1 LRVFPIKS
9 LDGVDVDAAELTAR
23 GGFRHDRRFALFD
36 ADGKV
41 VNGKSEP
48 RVHGLRV
55 TYDPSLS
62 IAAFTD
68 AATGAQR
75 TFRLAADA
83 AALAAWLGPIFGRP
97 VSLRC
102 DDDGGFPDDELA
114 PGPTI
119 VSTAT
124 LSAVASWFPGL
135 DVDSLRRRLR
145 TNVEID
151 GVPAF
156 WEDGLFGPA
165 GESVAFRIGEIVFE
179 GTNPC
184 QRCVVPSR
192 DPLTGEPFAL
202 FAKRV
207 AEQRAAT
214 LPVWAARARFDHFY
228 RLAVNTRVPAAQ
240 TGRAVRVGDAV
251 RRNAPALERQ
261 SV

>member
-1 LRVFPIKS
+1 L
-9 LDGVDVDAAELTAR
+9 
-23 GGFRHDRRFALFD
+23 RHDRRFALFD
-36 ADGKV
+36 SAGHY
-41 VNGKSEP
+41 VNGKTEP

-55 TYDPSLS
+55 TYDATLS
-62 IAAFTD
+62 EATFTD
-68 AATGAQR
+68 AGTGDRQ
-75 TFRLAADA
+75 TFRLAADG
-83 AALAAWLGPIFGRP
+83 AALADWLAPILGRP

-135 DVDSLRRRLR
+135 DVDSVRRRLR
-145 TNVEID
+145 TNIEVE

-165 GESVAFRIGEIVFE
+165 GETVPFRIGEIVFE
-179 GTNPC
+179 GINPC

-192 DPLTGEPFAL
+192 DPLTGEPLAT

-207 AEQRAAT
+207 ADQRAAT
-214 LPVWAARARFDHFY
+214 LPAWAERTRFNHFY
-228 RLAVNTRVPAAQ
+228 RLAVNTRVLAPRA
-240 TGRAVRVGDAV
+240 GHAVRVGDAV
-251 RRNAPALERQ
+251 CQAGVPIVL
-261 SV
+261 